1 VFEKIISK
9 TPETPQAP
17 RPAAPSR
24 TPQAAPA
31 QARQQATAPVSP
43 TGGQRNILSND
54 VHIKGSIRFTDDL
67 LVDGRIEGEISSDGS
82 LTVAENAHIK
92 AEVSTKSIVIYGK
105 VHGNITCTER
115 VEIKGSAEMVGDV
128 KAGTISIEPG
138 AIFVGKSEVGNPSS
152 VPKKIAPVPQ
162 SGDKKNR
169 DHQVNKAQD
178 NKAQD
183 NKAQDNKAQDNKAQD
198 NKAQDN
204 KAQDNKAQDN
214 KAQDNKA
221 QDNKAQDNKAQDKAS

>member
-17 RPAAPSR
+17 RPAAPTR
-24 TPQAAPA
+24 TSQTPAAAPA
-31 QARQQATAPVSP
+31 RAPQQAAAPVSP

-54 VHIKGSIRFTDDL
+54 VHIKGSVRFTDDL
-67 LVDGRIEGEISSDGS
+67 LVDGRIEGEISSDGA
-82 LTVAENAHIK
+82 LTVAENAHLK

-105 VHGNITCTER
+105 VHGNVTCTER

-152 VPKKIAPVPQ
+152 APKKSAPIPQ
-162 SGDKKNR
+162 TADKKNNNPQPNR
-169 DHQVNKAQD
+169 AQD

-183 NKAQDNKAQDNKAQD
+183 NKAQDNKAQDNKTQD
-198 NKAQDN
+198 NKT
-204 KAQDNKAQDN
+204 
-214 KAQDNKA
+214 
-221 QDNKAQDNKAQDKAS
+221 QDKPS